1 MQCVACS
8 RPVRE
13 DQIACPGCGTNLS
26 LYVLGSDRK
35 PYGPYSLA
43 DVRRY
48 VEDGRVPLS
57 SQVSVGGGAWQPLAP
72 LLGPS
77 PGAYVAR
84 PVRAR
89 DGAGMSSTAI
99 VLIAI
104 GGLFLLGLI
113 GGALALRGVRSGGLG
128 LAGPQGDSCRSN
140 LKQIGLG
147 MLMFAQDHNETFP
160 NADTWQ
166 GDLMPYIKNAQLFNC
181 PQSRRG
187 NASYQMNPRMS
198 QLRLAQIPMPAMTP
212 LVYDAG
218 FPNGTPTHPEGW
230 NVVFVD
236 GHCKAVTPA
245 EAAQYLSP

>member
-13 DQIACPGCGTNLS
+13 DLTACPGCGANLS
-26 LYVLGSDRK
+26 CYVLGSDRK

-48 VEDGRVPLS
+48 VEDRRVPVG

-72 LLGPS
+72 LLGSS
-77 PGAYVAR
+77 PGAYAPPVSAR
-84 PVRAR
+84 
-89 DGAGMSSTAI
+89 GGTGTSSTAI

-104 GGLFLLGLI
+104 GALFLAGLI
-113 GGALALRGVRSGGLG
+113 GGALMLRGVRSGGLG

-140 LKQIGLG
+140 LKQVGLG

-160 NADTWQ
+160 NADTWRN
-166 GDLMPYIKNAQLFNC
+166 DLMPYIKNQQVFEC
-181 PQSRRG
+181 PRSGQGS
-187 NASYQMNPRMS
+187 ASYQMNPRMS
-198 QLRLAQIPMPAMTP
+198 QRRLAEIPMPATTP

-236 GHCKAVTPA
+236 GHCKAVSPS
-245 EAAQYLSP
+245 EAVQYQSP